1 MTSST
6 IRIKIKDEKHDY
18 AKAIDVSPKES
29 SATWRWASRTLVA
42 LLTSRP
48 GSRLSVYRDRREL
61 VELEDVRRK
70 RTAARP
76 RKSAV
81 RPENNGHSN
90 IDLALEALDTIKDMA
105 RAVGPLTDVAAIARK
120 LHEELAPTAFGHSD
134 LIKDLGRALE
144 QLDAGEAA

>member
-1 MTSST
+1 M
-6 IRIKIKDEKHDY
+6 
-18 AKAIDVSPKES
+18 
-29 SATWRWASRTLVA
+29 
-42 LLTSRP
+42 
-48 GSRLSVYRDRREL
+48 
-61 VELEDVRRK
+61 
-70 RTAARP
+70 
-76 RKSAV
+76 